1 MDFNYWATV
10 AIAVVSGATFGL
22 GYRSARQANTTQD
35 FLVARRT
42 VRSRRNAAAVSGE
55 YLSAASFLGVAGL
68 VLKDGSDALWYPIG
82 FTAGYLALML
92 FVAAPLRR
100 SGAYTLPDFCEFR
113 LRSAGLRRLAAVF
126 VIFIGMLYM
135 VPQLQGAGLTL
146 RHVIPQFPTE
156 VGAAVV
162 AVLVVV
168 NVIGGGMR
176 AITLVQAFQYWVKL
190 FAISVP
196 AFVLCAV
203 FIGDG
208 GARGL
213 GATGL
218 SEPLPPTFTRAA
230 VVEIET
236 PVVLAVDLPVR
247 LVAEGTVDGLPAAGV
262 TYWSPG
268 PHTVDAGTTLR
279 FTAGDPVPVVRGAV
293 ADNADWQSPASD
305 TEDLLTTYS
314 LIFALFLGT
323 MGLPHVLVRFY
334 TNPDGQAARRTTL
347 HVMLLLGL
355 FYLFPT
361 VMGALSRMYLPE
373 LLVTG
378 QTDRAML
385 QLPMAVVPN
394 TAGEILGAV
403 IAAGAFAAFLS
414 TSSGLLVSVAGVLS
428 TDVFKSR
435 VRDFR
440 FATALAGVL
449 PLTAAL
455 LLRPSDL
462 SLSVGMSFALA
473 ASTFCPVLL
482 LGIWWRKI
490 TWVGAAA
497 GMLTG
502 GTLVL
507 TALAL
512 TTISGYTGGWAPWF
526 VQQPALFT
534 VPLAFLAVVVMS
546 KATQRH
552 IPAETKHI
560 RMRMHA
566 PDRLGLIRDRATGL
580 GDAAARHALGKHRR

>member
-1 MDFNYWATV
+1 MSLNYWATGS
-10 AIAVVSGATFGL
+10 IALTSLATFYL
-22 GYRSARQANTTQD
+22 GFRSARQANTTQD

-68 VLKDGSDALWYPIG
+68 VLKDGTDALWYPIG

-135 VPQLQGAGLTL
+135 VPQLQGAGLTV
-146 RHVIPQFPTE
+146 RHILPDVPTQ
-156 VGAAVV
+156 VGAALV
-162 AVLVVV
+162 AVLVVA
-168 NVIGGGMR
+168 NVVGGGMR

-196 AFVLCAV
+196 AFVLCAL
-203 FIGDG
+203 FITDG
-208 GARGL
+208 GVRGL

-218 SEPLPPTFTRAA
+218 SEPLPPTFPRDA
-230 VVEIET
+230 VVEVET
-236 PVVLAVDLPVR
+236 SVVLSVDAPVR
-247 LVAEGTVDGLPAAGV
+247 LVAEGTVDGLPAAGT

-268 PHTVDAGTTLR
+268 RHTVEAGSRLH
-279 FTAGDPVPVVRGAV
+279 FSAGDPVPVVRGAV

-305 TEDLLTTYS
+305 VEDLLTTYS

-361 VMGALSRMYLPE
+361 VMGALSRVYLPE

-385 QLPMAVVPN
+385 QLPMAVVDN
-394 TAGEILGAV
+394 VAGEVLGAV

-440 FATALAGVL
+440 LATALAGVL

-512 TTISGYTGGWAPWF
+512 TTVSGYTGGWAPWY

-580 GDAAARHALGKHRR
+580 GDGSARHALGKHRR